1 MALLLRAFVAEL
13 GLTYPLGRDTGGG
26 ERSRGPI
33 ELAFGISPYYPTTV
47 FIDPSGT
54 VVTVHIGL
62 VGQTPP
68 QAIVRQRARGIMR
81 RIPRKRR
88 LAAVELMHWTYGAV
102 GGAAF
107 GALPDGLRRHAWA
120 GPVYGFVTW
129 LGFEAGVAPVLGL
142 KQATTKQRPVERV
155 ALVADHLLYGFV
167 LSEMRRRPQD

>member
-1 MALLLRAFVAEL
+1 MGATGSAAAPPGGAGTDNPLHEVAHAALRGAIGAMAM
-13 GLTYPLGRDTGGG
+13 TGV
-26 ERSRGPI
+26 R
-33 ELAFGISPYYPTTV
+33 
-47 FIDPSGT
+47 

-129 LGFEAGVAPVLGL
+129 LGFEAGIAPVLGL